1 MEFRL
6 LGAIEARRS
15 GQPVHIGQR
24 RERQLLAA
32 LLLHPGPVPTD
43 RLVALLWPDTPPR
56 DPRSALHAHVSRLRG
71 ALATGGV
78 PLTLDPRGYRVE
90 ATDVDV
96 HRLRAL
102 HDHAVGVPDPTERS
116 RLLRQ
121 ALALDRGP
129 LCGADATTRLRA
141 LLPGLD
147 DLLLSALEARIEA
160 DLACGRHRDL
170 GPELAALTA
179 RHPLRERAAEL
190 RIRAAHRTGDRAGAL
205 AGYERIRSALAET
218 LGLDPGPELRRTHAA
233 VLRETPADWPT
244 PAQLPPRITDF
255 TGRTAQLATLDT
267 LVASPGPDTPA
278 DALVGSG
285 RAVVLHTIAGV
296 GGVGKTALAVYWAH
310 RVRAHFPD
318 GQLHINLHGYSAA
331 SPVTPLDALSRFL
344 RALGVAPENVPT
356 DVEEATS
363 LYHSRLAGRRVLIL
377 LDNAGHPDQV
387 RPLLPADPGSL
398 ALITSR
404 DRLAG
409 LTARNGARRL
419 NLSVLEPEESVRLL
433 GAILGPDRVAAE
445 PTAAARIAE
454 LCGHLPLALRIT
466 AAHVADMPGASL
478 AEHAGR
484 LGSGVRIDALE
495 LADDPSVSVRVAF
508 GHSYAALD
516 PESARVFRLLGLVPG
531 PDFTPE
537 AVAALTGT
545 SVFAARRSLD
555 RLASA
560 HLVEAHPAHRYA
572 FHDLMREYAAGHG
585 AADPD
590 ATRSVERLFDWYLHS
605 AAAADEHMA
614 QTAGRMVP
622 LPPPPASVTCP
633 VFSDRTA
640 ALAWLDAEQAN
651 LLSVVHDACSRG
663 AGLTALV
670 LFDCISGFLHL
681 RRACNESLTASLAV
695 LSATAGSGEPGVRAS
710 AHEAV
715 GVGYRMIGS
724 HQESVPHLAEALFW
738 LDRTDDLPNRTRVLY
753 NLGRSLRLTG
763 RMEEALARYQEALT
777 ICQEGGIRDFRIF
790 TVTSLISEVL
800 RLLGRQDEALVRGVD
815 ALSLAQEHAAGHA
828 CYTHEILA
836 TIHQD
841 SGRYEEALEHAR
853 SAFASGRTHQ
863 EQLIEPHALNAM
875 GTALAALSRF
885 DEAHQAFDAAWQLT
899 HTAHSPEA
907 EVETLC
913 GLAGLDTRAAAFP
926 RATERARRAVD
937 IAHRCVN
944 VVGEGRARATLA
956 EVHLSAG
963 DLDLAAAE
971 ARRALA
977 INESTGH
984 RLGEARSLRVL
995 GLATADPELTARAH
1009 GIRARIG
1016 APPDPA

>member
-32 LLLHPGPVPTD
+32 LLLHPGPVPTE

-56 DPRSALHAHVSRLRG
+56 DPRAALHAHVSRLRG

-78 PLTLDPRGYRVE
+78 GLTLDPRGYRVD
-90 ATDVDV
+90 AADVDV

-102 HDHAVGVPDPTERS
+102 HDHAVGVPDPAERS
-116 RLLRQ
+116 RLLGQ

-129 LCGADATTRLRA
+129 LCGADATTGLRA

-147 DLLLSALEARIEA
+147 DLLLSAVEARIEA
-160 DLACGRHRDL
+160 DLARGRHRDL

-179 RHPLRERAAEL
+179 RHPLRERTAEL
-190 RIRAAHRTGDRAGAL
+190 QIRAAHRTGDRAAAL
-205 AGYERIRSALAET
+205 AGYERIRSALADT

-233 VLRETPADWPT
+233 VLREATADRPT
-244 PAQLPPRITDF
+244 PAQLPPQVADF
-255 TGRTAQLATLDT
+255 TGRTAQLDT
-267 LVASPGPDTPA
+267 F
-278 DALVGSG
+278 DALLGSG

-310 RVRAHFPD
+310 HVRAHFPD

-363 LYHSRLAGRRVLIL
+363 LYHSRLAGRRILIL

-409 LTARNGARRL
+409 LTARDGARRL

-433 GAILGPDRVAAE
+433 GAILGADRVAAE

-466 AAHVADMPGASL
+466 AAHVADTPGTSL
-478 AEHAGR
+478 AEHAAR
-484 LGSGVRIDALE
+484 LGSGGRIDALE
-495 LADDPSVSVRVAF
+495 LGDDPSVSVRVAF

-545 SVFAARRSLD
+545 SVPAARRSLD

-572 FHDLMREYAAGHG
+572 FHDLMREYAAEHGTTESDAGH
-585 AADPD
+585 
-590 ATRSVERLFDWYLHS
+590 ATSRLFSWYLRTAE
-605 AAAADEHMA
+605 AASQGQGQMTREFLPVHLD
-614 QTAGRMVP
+614 
-622 LPPPPASVTCP
+622 PPPMAFPDPSV
-633 VFSDRTA
+633 
-640 ALAWLDAEQAN
+640 ALLWLDAEYFN
-651 LLSVVHDACSRG
+651 LRSVIHHCC
-663 AGLTALV
+663 T
-670 LFDCISGFLHL
+670 
-681 RRACNESLTASLAV
+681 
-695 LSATAGSGEPGVRAS
+695 
-710 AHEAV
+710 HEAV
-715 GVGYRMIGS
+715 VTALLLTEAIRGYMNLRR
-724 HQESVPHLAEALFW
+724 HCADYLSVTLTVHGLIPETSDPRIHALAE
-738 LDRTDDLPNRTRVLY
+738 D
-753 NLGRSLRLTG
+753 NLGTAYRVNSRHNEAVQHLTSGLHWIRRVEGRPDEARFVVSLGMALRLTG
-763 RMEEALARYQEALT
+763 RMSEALDNYHQAL
-777 ICQEGGIRDFRIF
+777 DLFRPHNF
-790 TVTSLISEVL
+790 EHWPFLFALSLVSEVH
-800 RLLGRQDEALVRGVD
+800 RLLGAFGKALDTGNEALVF
-815 ALSLAQEHAAGHA
+815 ALRHKPSLACYLQEVIATVHIDRGA
-828 CYTHEILA
+828 CEKGLELA
-836 TIHQD
+836 
-841 SGRYEEALEHAR
+841 RAALEL
-853 SAFASGRTHQ
+853 SRTCQ
-863 EQLIEPHALNAM
+863 EKLAEPHALNALGAARRGLGHM
-875 GTALAALSRF
+875 GEARLAYTEALLLVDTARSS
-885 DEAHQAFDAAWQLT
+885 E
-899 HTAHSPEA
+899 S

-913 GLAGLDTRAAAFP
+913 GLAGLDSHDGAFP
-926 RATERARRAVD
+926 RAVERARRAVD

-963 DLDLAAAE
+963 DLDLAATE

-995 GLATADPELTARAH
+995 GLATTDPELTARARE
-1009 GIRARIG
+1009 IRAQIG
-1016 APPDPA
+1016 AAPDPD